1 MKTLSEHAGD
11 FFTQCQTDA
20 PRRWSTADFA
30 AQQQFVNEGVAGNEW
45 ADWSTPMAA
54 MQLIQSSL
62 LGVPLEETGRH
73 EAIVIAG
80 PVVELLPA
88 ADVFGMAAGRLKPAG
103 RLVGVIP
110 CLRDNSPES
119 QMFMD
124 LAADR
129 LWPYCVAEELTE
141 RLGEA
146 GFQQDGESGSGFAAV
161 PQFVHAVL
169 KDELAFKGFRG
180 IFDEMEKQGYDPIE
194 IGWGELRF
202 SAALKETDKA

>member
-1 MKTLSEHAGD
+1 MKIIPEPAGD
-11 FFTQCQTDA
+11 FLTQCQSDA
-20 PRRWSTADFA
+20 PRRWTAKDFA
-30 AQQQFVNEGVAGNEW
+30 RQQQFVNEGVAGRDW

-62 LGVPLEETGRH
+62 LNVPLEETGRH

-80 PVVELLPA
+80 PVVELLPPA
-88 ADVFGMAAGRLKPAG
+88 AVFGMAAGRLKPAG

-141 RLGEA
+141 LLGEA
-146 GFQQDGESGSGFAAV
+146 GFQVEGPGCGFVAV
-161 PQFVHAVL
+161 PQFVNAVL

-202 SAALKETDKA
+202 SATLREKAGD

>member
-1 MKTLSEHAGD
+1 MKTISEQAGE
-11 FFTQCQTDA
+11 FLTQCQTDA
-20 PRRWSTADFA
+20 PRRWSAEDFA
-30 AQQQFVNEGVAGNEW
+30 AQQQFVNEGVAGTEW

-54 MQLIQSSL
+54 MQLFQSSL
-62 LGVPLEETGRH
+62 LGVALEETGRH

-80 PVVELLPA
+80 PIVELMTPGE
-88 ADVFGMAAGRLKPAG
+88 VFGMAAGRLKSGG

-124 LAADR
+124 LAAEQ

-141 RLGEA
+141 LLADSGFELGE
-146 GFQQDGESGSGFAAV
+146 GKGGFAEI
-161 PQFVHAVL
+161 PQFTRAVL
-169 KDELAFKGFRG
+169 NDELAFKGFRK

-194 IGWGELRF
+194 VGWGELRF
-202 SAALKETDKA
+202 AAKLAETDDV